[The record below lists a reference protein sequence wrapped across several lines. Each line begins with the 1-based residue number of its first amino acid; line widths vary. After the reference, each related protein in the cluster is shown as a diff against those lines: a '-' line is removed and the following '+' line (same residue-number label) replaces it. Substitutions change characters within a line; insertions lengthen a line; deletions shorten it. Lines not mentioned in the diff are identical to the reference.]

1 MNEVKRAKYE
11 MPHYTQYDLYT
22 MDRESIVWA
31 YCLLQDRFESL
42 RDSDY
47 ADLEERFHILK
58 VRAFG
63 RSSERSS
70 ILKGEK
76 PKGSERKVE
85 DGEAEDGNA
94 RRSDPEGRTGGTEDN
109 TGGTDKGKK
118 GKGRPLRSKGCASKV
133 TEGLPVIDEDIVLT
147 ADELERIFGPGV
159 GYTDDPRFEKTY
171 DEVCTLPCS
180 HYVVRYHI
188 HVYRGDGKI
197 VPAAH
202 VDKMKKGSLQTPDLL
217 AEIVNDRCVLQL
229 PMNRISQE
237 LARKGF
243 LLTRQ
248 TMARWCIDFGTEYVA
263 PMVLRM
269 FDLIVDTGYVQA
281 DETPMIIGR
290 TMDKRCVEARQWVF
304 RTAAIMGG
312 RQIIV
317 FYFDE
322 TRSADVLRELFGS
335 LQKKITMI
343 CDSYISY
350 KTFSKEMDGL
360 VTIANCYTHARRNFT
375 DIIKAIPGFK
385 KMTEEEKK
393 EILSYQIVGIIDGIF
408 DNEREFK
415 DMSAQVRQ
423 EQRMDKSEKIVDNL
437 FDTLKAIPESSFDK
451 SSKLYEAVNYL
462 LGQEQNFREF
472 LKDGNVPVH
481 NSSCEQAIIPF
492 SLGRNGW
499 KSIDSIDGGITLG
512 YYYSLTETAKANGAI
527 PFYYLKFLF
536 ERLPKLFKEH
546 GGRPAPELFDELMPW
561 TETYRAYEAAAV
573 VASHQD
579 LIRLAKVRRSEVPA

>member
-1 MNEVKRAKYE
+1 
-11 MPHYTQYDLYT
+11 
-22 MDRESIVWA
+22 
-31 YCLLQDRFESL
+31 
-42 RDSDY
+42 
-47 ADLEERFHILK
+47 
-58 VRAFG
+58 
-63 RSSERSS
+63 
-70 ILKGEK
+70 
-76 PKGSERKVE
+76 
-85 DGEAEDGNA
+85 
-94 RRSDPEGRTGGTEDN
+94 
-109 TGGTDKGKK
+109 
-118 GKGRPLRSKGCASKV
+118 
-133 TEGLPVIDEDIVLT
+133 
-147 ADELERIFGPGV
+147 
-159 GYTDDPRFEKTY
+159 
-171 DEVCTLPCS
+171 
-180 HYVVRYHI
+180 
-188 HVYRGDGKI
+188 
-197 VPAAH
+197 
-202 VDKMKKGSLQTPDLL
+202 MKKGSLQTPDLL

-229 PMNRISQE
+229 PMNRIEQE
-237 LARKGF
+237 LSRGGF

-290 TMDKRCVEARQWVF
+290 TMDKRRVEARQWVF

-322 TRSADVLRELFGS
+322 TRSTAVLRDLFGS
-335 LQKKITMI
+335 LKQRITMI
-343 CDSYISY
+343 CDSYVSY
-350 KTFSKEMDGL
+350 KTFSKEMNGL
-360 VTIANCYTHARRNFT
+360 IIIANCYTHARRNFT

-415 DMSAQVRQ
+415 DMSAEIRQ
-423 EQRMDKSEKIVDNL
+423 KHRMGKSEPIVDNL
-437 FDTLKAIPESSFDK
+437 FDTLKAIPVSSFDK
-451 SSKLYEAVNYL
+451 SSKLHEAVNYL
-462 LGQEQNFREF
+462 LGQEENFRVF

-492 SLGRNGW
+492 AIGRNNW

-536 ERLPKLFKEH
+536 ERLPKLFRDT
-546 GGRPAPELFDELMPW
+546 GGKPAPELFDDLMPW
-561 TETYRAYEAAAV
+561 TEMYRAYEAAAIE
-573 VASHQD
+573 ASHRD
-579 LIRLAKVRRSEVPA
+579 LVRLGKIRRSAESA

>member
-1 MNEVKRAKYE
+1 MNAKQSARYE
-11 MPHYTQYDLYT
+11 MPHYTQYDLYI
-22 MDRESIVWA
+22 MDKELIVWA
-31 YCLLQDRFESL
+31 YCLLQGKYEDL
-42 RDSDY
+42 RDHEY
-47 ADLEERFHILK
+47 ADLEERYQILR
-58 VRAFG
+58 VRTFG
-63 RSSERSS
+63 RSSEKSS
-70 ILKGEK
+70 ILKGKASKDTGESTEEAGIGEN
-76 PKGSERKVE
+76 PKE
-85 DGEAEDGNA
+85 DGGDKKSRENCADAGNCRKEK
-94 RRSDPEGRTGGTEDN
+94 RRPV
-109 TGGTDKGKK
+109 
-118 GKGRPLRSKGCASKV
+118 RSKGCASKV
-133 TEGLPVIDEDIVLT
+133 TSDLPIIDEDIQLT
-147 ADELERIFGPGV
+147 AEELEAIFGPGV
-159 GYTDDPRFEKTY
+159 EYTDDPAFEKTY
-171 DEVCTLPCS
+171 DEVCTLPCT

-229 PMNRISQE
+229 PMNRIEQE
-237 LARKGF
+237 LSRGGF

-290 TMDKRCVEARQWVF
+290 TMDKRRVEARQWVF

-312 RQIIV
+312 RQVIV

-322 TRSADVLRELFGS
+322 TRSTDVLRDLFGS
-335 LQKKITMI
+335 LKQRITMI
-343 CDSYISY
+343 CDSYVSY
-350 KTFSKEMDGL
+350 KTFSKEMNGL
-360 VTIANCYTHARRNFT
+360 IIIANCYTHARRNFT

-415 DMSAQVRQ
+415 DMSAEIRQ
-423 EQRMDKSEKIVDNL
+423 KHRMGKSEPIVDNL
-437 FDTLKAIPESSFDK
+437 FDTLKAIPVSSFDK
-451 SSKLYEAVNYL
+451 SSKLHEAVNYL
-462 LGQEQNFREF
+462 LGQEENFRVF

-492 SLGRNGW
+492 AIGRNNW

-536 ERLPKLFKEH
+536 ERLPKLFRDT
-546 GGRPAPELFDELMPW
+546 GGKPAPELFDDLMPW
-561 TETYRAYEAAAV
+561 TEMYRAYEAAAIE
-573 VASHQD
+573 ASHRD
-579 LIRLAKVRRSEVPA
+579 LIRLGKIRRSAESA